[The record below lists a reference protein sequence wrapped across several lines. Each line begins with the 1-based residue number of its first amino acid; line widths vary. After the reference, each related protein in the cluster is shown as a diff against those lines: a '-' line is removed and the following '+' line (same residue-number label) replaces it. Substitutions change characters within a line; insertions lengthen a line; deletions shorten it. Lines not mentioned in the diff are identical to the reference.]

1 MNINPHLEL
10 SNLLKDLGVQQKDT
24 LMVHA
29 SLRSL
34 GESMPADTVIAGLR
48 RALGPM
54 GTLAMP
60 TLSYDSVTA
69 ESALFDAVDT
79 PSCVGSLSEAFRL
92 QQGVV
97 RSLHPTHSAAAIGPH
112 TPDLLAGHER
122 DTTPCG
128 EHSPFAR
135 LHRLGGRILFLGCD
149 LSVNTQMHAVE
160 EQFMPDYL
168 LDDEPVDFVLTDA
181 RGRQVTSSV
190 RCHSFAGYR
199 QRYDRLEALLP
210 PESIRRGRLLAA
222 DCMLVDAQAA
232 WDAAYKALEQDPDY
246 FVESVQ
252 N

>member
-10 SNLLKDLGVQQKDT
+10 SNLLKDFGLKPGDT

-34 GESMPADTVIAGLR
+34 GEAMPADTVIAGLR
-48 RALGPM
+48 RALGPL

-60 TLSYDSVTA
+60 TLSYDIVTP
-69 ESALFDAVDT
+69 ESPLFDTVET

-97 RSLHPTHSAAAIGPH
+97 RSLHPTHSAAAIGPR
-112 TPDLLAGHER
+112 TPDLLAGHEW

-149 LSVNTQMHAVE
+149 LSVNTQMHALE

-168 LDDEPVDFVLTDA
+168 LRDRPVDFVLTDA

-190 RCHSFAGYR
+190 RCHSFEGYR
-199 QRYDRLEALLP
+199 QRYDQLEALLP
-210 PESIRRGRLLAA
+210 PESIKRGQLLAA

-232 WDAAYKALEQDPDY
+232 WDAGYQAMERDPY
-246 FVESVQ
+246 CFVEAV
-252 N
+252 